1 MDALLTS
8 LSGLGPFLLYFSLSI
23 LMLLLFKWLYVLVTP
38 WDEWKLIKENQNLA
52 AAIALV
58 GAFVG
63 FSLAVASAAANSV
76 SLLDFAVW
84 GLIALVAQ
92 LLAFAWCG
100 WYFCPGLPNA
110 STKARSRPAPWSA
123 VCRSPWGCS
132 TPPAS
137 PTEEAL

>member
-1 MDALLTS
+1 MEALITS

-23 LMLLLFKWLYVLVTP
+23 LMLLLFKWVYVLITP
-38 WDEWKLIKENQNLA
+38 YDEWKLIKEEQNLA

-92 LLAFAWCG
+92 LLAFVLVRLVFLPKITARINDG
-100 WYFCPGLPNA
+100 QVSAGAVVGGLSVAVGLLNA
-110 STKARSRPAPWSA
+110 ACMTY
-123 VCRSPWGCS
+123 
-132 TPPAS
+132 
-137 PTEEAL
+137 

>member
-38 WDEWKLIKENQNLA
+38 WDEWKLIKENQNQS

-92 LLAFAWCG
+92 LLAFALVRLVFLPRIAERINKG
-100 WYFCPGLPNA
+100 QVSAGTVVGGLSVAVGLLNA
-110 STKARSRPAPWSA
+110 ACITY
-123 VCRSPWGCS
+123 
-132 TPPAS
+132 
-137 PTEEAL
+137 

>member
-1 MDALLTS
+1 MEALITS

-23 LMLLLFKWLYVLVTP
+23 LMLLLFKWVYVLVTP
-38 WDEWKLIKENQNLA
+38 YDEWKLIKEEQNLA

-84 GLIALVAQ
+84 GLIALIAQ
-92 LLAFAWCG
+92 LLAFVLVRLVFLPKITTRINEGQVSAG
-100 WYFCPGLPNA
+100 AVVGGLSVAVGLLNA
-110 STKARSRPAPWSA
+110 ACMTY
-123 VCRSPWGCS
+123 
-132 TPPAS
+132 
-137 PTEEAL
+137 

>member
-1 MDALLTS
+1 MEALITS

-38 WDEWKLIKENQNLA
+38 YDEWKLIKEEQNLA

-92 LLAFAWCG
+92 LLAFALVRLVFLPKIAARINDG
-100 WYFCPGLPNA
+100 QVSAGAVVGGLSVAVGLLNA
-110 STKARSRPAPWSA
+110 ACITY
-123 VCRSPWGCS
+123 
-132 TPPAS
+132 
-137 PTEEAL
+137 

>member
-1 MDALLTS
+1 MEALITS

-23 LMLLLFKWLYVLVTP
+23 LMLLLFKWVYVLVTP
-38 WDEWKLIKENQNLA
+38 YDEWKLIKEEQNLA

-84 GLIALVAQ
+84 GLIALIAQ
-92 LLAFAWCG
+92 LLAFVLVRLVFLPKITARINDG
-100 WYFCPGLPNA
+100 QVSAGAVVGGLSVAVGLLNA
-110 STKARSRPAPWSA
+110 ACMTY
-123 VCRSPWGCS
+123 
-132 TPPAS
+132 
-137 PTEEAL
+137 

>member
-1 MDALLTS
+1 MDALITS

-38 WDEWKLIKENQNLA
+38 WDEWKLIKEDQNLA

-92 LLAFAWCG
+92 LLAFALVRLVFLPKIAERINEG
-100 WYFCPGLPNA
+100 QVSAGAVVGGLSIAVGLLNA
-110 STKARSRPAPWSA
+110 ACITY
-123 VCRSPWGCS
+123 
-132 TPPAS
+132 
-137 PTEEAL
+137 

>member
-8 LSGLGPFLLYFSLSI
+8 LAGLGPFVLYFAMSI
-23 LMLLLFKWLYVLVTP
+23 IMLLLFKWLYVLITP
-38 WDEWKLIKENQNLA
+38 YDEWRLIKEDQNLA

-84 GLIALVAQ
+84 GIVALVAQ
-92 LLAFAWCG
+92 LLAFAIVRLVFLPKVAERINDG
-100 WYFCPGLPNA
+100 QVSAGAVVGGLSVAVGLLNA
-110 STKARSRPAPWSA
+110 ACITY
-123 VCRSPWGCS
+123 
-132 TPPAS
+132 
-137 PTEEAL
+137 

>member
-1 MDALLTS
+1 MEALITS

-38 WDEWKLIKENQNLA
+38 YDEWKLIKEEQNLA

-92 LLAFAWCG
+92 LLAFALVRLVFLPKIATRINDG
-100 WYFCPGLPNA
+100 QVSAGAVVGGLSVAVGLLNA
-110 STKARSRPAPWSA
+110 ACITY
-123 VCRSPWGCS
+123 
-132 TPPAS
+132 
-137 PTEEAL
+137 

>member
-1 MDALLTS
+1 MEALITS

-23 LMLLLFKWLYVLVTP
+23 VMLLLFKWLYVLVTP
-38 WDEWKLIKENQNLA
+38 YDEWKLIKEEQNLA

-92 LLAFAWCG
+92 LLAFALVRLVFLPKIATRINDG
-100 WYFCPGLPNA
+100 QVSAGAVVGGLSVAVGLLNA
-110 STKARSRPAPWSA
+110 ACITY
-123 VCRSPWGCS
+123 
-132 TPPAS
+132 
-137 PTEEAL
+137 

>member
-92 LLAFAWCG
+92 LMAFALVRLVFLPRIAERINEG
-100 WYFCPGLPNA
+100 QVSAGAVVGGLSVAVGLLNA
-110 STKARSRPAPWSA
+110 ACITY
-123 VCRSPWGCS
+123 
-132 TPPAS
+132 
-137 PTEEAL
+137 

>member
-23 LMLLLFKWLYVLVTP
+23 VMLLLFKWLYVLITP

-84 GLIALVAQ
+84 GLVALVAQ
-92 LLAFAWCG
+92 LLAFAIVRIAFLPRVAERINAG
-100 WYFCPGLPNA
+100 QVSAGAVVGGLSVAVGLLNA
-110 STKARSRPAPWSA
+110 ACITY
-123 VCRSPWGCS
+123 
-132 TPPAS
+132 
-137 PTEEAL
+137 

>member
-1 MDALLTS
+1 MEALITS

-23 LMLLLFKWLYVLVTP
+23 VMLLLFKWLYVLVTP
-38 WDEWKLIKENQNLA
+38 YDEWQLIKEEQNLA

-92 LLAFAWCG
+92 LLAFALVRLIFLPKIAARINEG
-100 WYFCPGLPNA
+100 QVSAGAVVGGLSVAVGLLNA
-110 STKARSRPAPWSA
+110 ACITY
-123 VCRSPWGCS
+123 
-132 TPPAS
+132 
-137 PTEEAL
+137 

>member
-92 LLAFAWCG
+92 LLAFALVRLVFLPRIAERINKG
-100 WYFCPGLPNA
+100 QVSAGTVVGGLSVAVGLLNA
-110 STKARSRPAPWSA
+110 ACITY
-123 VCRSPWGCS
+123 
-132 TPPAS
+132 
-137 PTEEAL
+137 

>member
-1 MDALLTS
+1 MEALITS

-23 LMLLLFKWLYVLVTP
+23 LMLLLFKWVYVLVTP
-38 WDEWKLIKENQNLA
+38 YDEWKLIKEEQNLA

-92 LLAFAWCG
+92 LLAFVLVRLVFLPKITARINDG
-100 WYFCPGLPNA
+100 QVSAGAVVGGLSVAVGLLNA
-110 STKARSRPAPWSA
+110 ACMTY
-123 VCRSPWGCS
+123 
-132 TPPAS
+132 
-137 PTEEAL
+137 